1 MENRTVIRTYWDYK
15 AILEILDL
23 MEFEVLVGEDEDGNQ
38 CLKLHDLQ
46 GANLGGIESDTFE
59 DFDQLIGRMDVY
71 FDDYIVRPLEEE
83 FENEIG
89 EWDTWFDMYN
99 RIVELP
105 YERIKS
111 CEWDINMLGL
121 WIDAYYNVGK
131 YSAS

>member
-1 MENRTVIRTYWDYK
+1 MEERTVIRTYWDYK

-38 CLKLHDLQ
+38 CLKLYDLQ

-89 EWDTWFDMYN
+89 EWNTWFDMYN

-111 CEWDINMLGL
+111 YEWDINMLGL